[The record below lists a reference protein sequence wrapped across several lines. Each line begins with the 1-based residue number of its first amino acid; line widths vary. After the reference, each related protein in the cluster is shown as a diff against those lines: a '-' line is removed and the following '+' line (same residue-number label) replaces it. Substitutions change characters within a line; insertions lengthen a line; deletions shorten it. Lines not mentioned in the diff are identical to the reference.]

1 MKILFPV
8 TVFVLIVLSCNNT
21 GETKAVDTKAA
32 TEEKQKFFP
41 VTSFLKGEI
50 FNLKKNGINP
60 LKYTTVNDR
69 TDSAWLKIEEIDDA
83 VKEFLYPEIDTANL
97 TAFFSEKSFFDQ
109 TINAVTFTY
118 EAAGV
123 LPDSIKLVNWDV
135 YVDPDANRVKRIYM
149 VKQQDKDTLLQ
160 LTWVTGKWCKIT
172 TIVTDEK
179 GSSTVKKEEKIT
191 WDF

>member
-8 TVFVLIVLSCNNT
+8 TALLLFAFSCNNA
-21 GETKAVDTKAA
+21 GETKAGDSKAG

-60 LKYTTVNDR
+60 LKFTTVNDR

-83 VKEFLYPEIDTANL
+83 AKEFLQPEIDTANL

-135 YVDPDANRVKRIYM
+135 YVDPDANRVKRVYM
-149 VKQQDKDTLLQ
+149 VKQQDKDTQLQ

-179 GSSTVKKEEKIT
+179 GGSTVKKEEKIT

>member
-8 TVFVLIVLSCNNT
+8 TALLLFTLSCNNA
-21 GETKAVDTKAA
+21 GETKAGDSKSGTV
-32 TEEKQKFFP
+32 EKQKFFP

-83 VKEFLYPEIDTANL
+83 VKEFLQPEIDTANL

-149 VKQQDKDTLLQ
+149 VKQQDKDTQLQ
-160 LTWVTGKWCKIT
+160 LTWVSGKWCKIT

-179 GSSTVKKEEKIT
+179 GVSTVKKEEKIT

>member
-8 TVFVLIVLSCNNT
+8 TALLLFAFSCNNA
-21 GETKAVDTKAA
+21 GETKAGDSKAG

-83 VKEFLYPEIDTANL
+83 VKEFLQPEIDTANL
-97 TAFFSEKSFFDQ
+97 TAFFSEKSF
-109 TINAVTFTY
+109 
-118 EAAGV
+118 
-123 LPDSIKLVNWDV
+123 LIK
-135 YVDPDANRVKRIYM
+135 P
-149 VKQQDKDTLLQ
+149 
-160 LTWVTGKWCKIT
+160 
-172 TIVTDEK
+172 
-179 GSSTVKKEEKIT
+179 
-191 WDF
+191 